1 MGSITWDEPEQLP
14 AGGNI
19 TWDSDQP
26 KQQTYDDPIPS
37 IPWGDLAAG
46 AVRGAGS
53 IGATILAPWDIGKDF
68 AAGKGLSLESNRQR
82 RADMD
87 SGLQAM
93 GADPTSNAYAVG
105 KFGGEVAGTMGAG
118 GALAQL
124 LMKYGKIGGAIPS
137 ALESWGMTTKAPGFV
152 GPSAPMTGI
161 QRGVDAATRFGAGAA
176 TGGISALA
184 VDPESTAMGAGI
196 GAAVPFVAPPVSRG
210 VAYIGGKA
218 YDAATGQLANV
229 RGANLLR
236 GAAGEDRATISQLWQ
251 NADPSLTAAQAAADA
266 GRYEMSAL
274 GKVAQMHNPSYYG
287 NKGDAQVAANLGRI
301 ERAGGSDSA
310 AAALEARKVGG
321 KAVETALGP
330 EREMLLDIANV
341 GAEAPRMLKEADT
354 LRQLAIKMF
363 GKGNQQAAAQANA
376 RATVL
381 EQRAADVQKKYN
393 PLDVSNAS
401 DEIHRMI
408 DDPKLG
414 SSENVKSVLLDVNN
428 QIQQWVNKGEGVI
441 DAHALYG
448 KRKTAI
454 GETVDRLL
462 AGNPQASKELS
473 AKLATRVKA
482 EIDASLNAV
491 TGGQWS
497 PFLTKYSGQL
507 GELGQNELMGV
518 ARKMYAAG
526 DHVGFMNLIK
536 NESPETVRKIMTTTD
551 NINTALPTVGLMGPS
566 NKLATLQNVGADI
579 TRNEQLGKQATEG
592 ADALYRIVAN
602 QNMKFKIPGMIS
614 RTATI
619 GNAALAT
626 IESRLN
632 AKTMDIVTEAMKN
645 GQSAN
650 ELMALLPAH
659 ERNAALMWIANGGPA
674 NHIARTTGAIAGNSN
689 Q

>member
-1 MGSITWDEPEQLP
+1 MADF
-14 AGGNI
+14 
-19 TWDSDQP
+19 SDQLFDAPTSP
-26 KQQTYDDPIPS
+26 KKRDFGKELFDDVQSPNQPLIDHIQKDS
-37 IPWGDLAAG
+37 RWGMTPLDLG
-46 AVRGAGS
+46 IGFLRGASNISGTIPQGMKAA
-53 IGATILAPWDIGKDF
+53 IGAILAGEGQSGAKRRY
-68 AAGKGLSLESNRQR
+68 EEERQR
-82 RADMD
+82 LATTYGAMTDD
-87 SGLQAM
+87 SVASKIGTFA
-93 GADPTSNAYAVG
+93 
-105 KFGGEVAGTMGAG
+105 GEVAGTAG
-118 GALAQL
+118 TGNVLANTVRRVAPSIPNL
-124 LMKYGKIGGAIPS
+124 ARAIESGGFGEDIPYAARVVGGAIQGGASTAMIDPN
-137 ALESWGMTTKAPGFV
+137 
-152 GPSAPMTGI
+152 
-161 QRGVDAATRFGAGAA
+161 DAGAGATLGA
-176 TGGISALA
+176 VLPGVVRPAAGLLA
-184 VDPESTAMGAGI
+184 NLAGKGVDYFGEGL
-196 GAAVPFVAPPVSRG
+196 SR
-210 VAYIGGKA
+210 VRGGK
-218 YDAATGQLANV
+218 
-229 RGANLLR
+229 LLR
-236 GAAGEDRATISQLWQ
+236 GAAGPDQAAISQLWQ

-310 AAALEARKVGG
+310 AAALEARTVGG

-354 LRQLAIKMF
+354 LRQLAIRMH
-363 GKGNQQAAAQANA
+363 GMGNHQASANANA

-381 EQRAADVQKKYN
+381 EQRAADVQKKYS

-414 SSENVKSVLLDVNN
+414 SSENVKAVLSDVNN

-507 GELGQNELMGV
+507 GELGQNELMDV

-650 ELMALLPAH
+650 DLMALLPAH

-674 NHIARTTGAIAGNSN
+674 NYIARTTGAIAGDPNK
-689 Q
+689 